1 MDEARE
7 REGEAGVPFL
17 SKIPGLKWLFKY
29 KSRSKNHKNLML
41 FITPT
46 IIDAKNGGLPTE
58 PQSVVPQRPG
68 LPGKP
73 KVDYASGLL
82 VGGSAA
88 LPNTA
93 AYLSREGEKLG
104 NTIEEGRITD
114 EVSRKL
120 KELKIAVEQ
129 VLQQCESM
137 KLAEPAKFS
146 MIEQHELMLK
156 NTLERLVHFQR
167 MLFTKKYF

>member
-1 MDEARE
+1 
-7 REGEAGVPFL
+7 
-17 SKIPGLKWLFKY
+17 
-29 KSRSKNHKNLML
+29 
-41 FITPT
+41 
-46 IIDAKNGGLPTE
+46 
-58 PQSVVPQRPG
+58 
-68 LPGKP
+68 
-73 KVDYASGLL
+73 LL

-93 AYLSREGEKLG
+93 SYLSREGEKLG

-114 EVSRKL
+114 EVGQKL
-120 KELKIAVEQ
+120 KELKLAVEQ

-137 KLAEPAKFS
+137 KLTEPAKFS

-167 MLFTKKYF
+167 LLFTKKYF